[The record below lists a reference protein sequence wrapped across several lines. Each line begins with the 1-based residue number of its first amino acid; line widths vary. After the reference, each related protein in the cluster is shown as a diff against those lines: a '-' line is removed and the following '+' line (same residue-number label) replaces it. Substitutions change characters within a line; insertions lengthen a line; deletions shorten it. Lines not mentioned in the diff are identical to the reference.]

1 MPTTLAVQG
10 PPRPPGNQNC
20 SLQIFSMCSI
30 YTMCFLHVKGPDLL
44 TTRSSW
50 KVIGMSSPQIY
61 RRRSLQIFMHVLTI
75 QCVLYM
81 SKGHID
87 LETCTTL
94 PPPPPPGLAP
104 ASPPP
109 PTIPTTI
116 MLVFFCHAESGRC
129 RAQLNYVLCVC
140 VCVCVC
146 PVCVSVCV
154 SVYVCVCVRAMRIRN
169 DTHTSNNPYTHT
181 C

>member
-109 PTIPTTI
+109 PPSPPPSCSSSFAT
-116 MLVFFCHAESGRC
+116 L
-129 RAQLNYVLCVC
+129 RAGDVGLNSTMSCVC
-140 VCVCVC
+140 VCV
-146 PVCVSVCV
+146 
-154 SVYVCVCVRAMRIRN
+154 
-169 DTHTSNNPYTHT
+169 
-181 C
+181 